1 MQWKEHDDCK
11 GRREG
16 YRPCMTLERDTK
28 RSPNGGSR
36 SITSNNII
44 GGIKLF
50 PLRRN
55 GTDRNTLV
63 ILFQSPK
70 PVTPFNLAGIQFL
83 SMFKDN
89 RSKIILSHIRGYEI
103 VFEIPLGEFSDF
115 HCREDFIVFG
125 VGGAEKDS
133 LFVGEGV
140 VDYVVEDAHF
150 VHFV

>member
-1 MQWKEHDDCK
+1 
-11 GRREG
+11 
-16 YRPCMTLERDTK
+16 MTLERNTK

-44 GGIKLF
+44 RSIELF

-55 GTDRNTLV
+55 GTDGHTLI

-70 PVTPFNLAGIQFL
+70 PVTPFNFKGIQFL
-83 SMFKDN
+83 GMFKDN
-89 RSKIILSHIRGYEI
+89 RSKIVLSHIRGHEI

-115 HCREDFIVFG
+115 HCCEDFVIFG
-125 VGGAEKDS
+125 VRGAEIDS

>member
-1 MQWKEHDDCK
+1 
-11 GRREG
+11 
-16 YRPCMTLERDTK
+16 MTLERDTK

-44 GGIKLF
+44 RSIELF

-55 GTDRNTLV
+55 GTDRDTLV

-70 PVTPFNLAGIQFL
+70 PVTPFNLEGIQFL

-89 RSKIILSHIRGYEI
+89 RSKIVLSHIGGYEI
-103 VFEIPLGEFSDF
+103 VFEIPLGEFGDF
-115 HCREDFIVFG
+115 HCCEDFVVFG
-125 VGGAEKDS
+125 VGGAEIDS

-150 VHFV
+150 VHFI